1 MGIVELN
8 DNFLLLFQIQFGSRR
23 SNVKQTKIAGKS
35 PYILEDL
42 EPDAS
47 YEVFVQARNFY
58 GFGDPT
64 TRIVFRTAKKRIST
78 LIKAATDF
86 DYDQQGCC
94 SRAGKNRL

>member
-1 MGIVELN
+1 M
-8 DNFLLLFQIQFGSRR
+8 
-23 SNVKQTKIAGKS
+23 
-35 PYILEDL
+35 EDL

-94 SRAGKNRL
+94 SRAGKNRLWFKNKCMEILRKNISFF